1 MNGNDFNNDFN
12 NEDSNEVINDGD
24 GVDYSD
30 HFTPTRFFAS
40 STEAFNWAYE
50 IGLRLGFGIKKSS
63 NKKVGRNTNLR
74 QRYFVCRM
82 GGKGPVNKD
91 ADSLMRGNTATAW
104 CNCKFSMKVVEL
116 EENKW
121 QLVMRSGFH
130 NHGLTLYCDGDRYF
144 AKFDDEELAFID
156 AQVRAHVRPAIISA
170 GLHQRN
176 PEKSR
181 PNRRQIYNRS
191 QKVRVEERD
200 GRNPAQ
206 QMLALAVQ
214 HKYVHYWV
222 TDQETDELTHVF
234 MAHPEAVKMFR
245 SYYYV
250 VQIDSTYKTNDYRL
264 PLVEMVGVTPVG
276 KSFVIAY
283 ALVTHESE
291 EKYLWVLRKLKALLN
306 DVVQPNAIVTD
317 CEKGLLNA
325 IPIVFPDSSH
335 LLCLWHIYSNVETK
349 ALDITGQDNW
359 AKHVTFNL
367 FTAVVEAETEDKFNV
382 AWGKLAREWA
392 GVAAYIERQWFP
404 HLEKWAK
411 YRTNNITH
419 FGNTST
425 SRVESAHANLKRW
438 LNSAKLAVD
447 SIWSRFHSLMETQH
461 VEIRHSLELS
471 RSRRLTGIQRL
482 FSRLSCKISKNA
494 IIELRKEFER
504 GAKMTED
511 ALTIDCGCVK
521 ATTLGLL
528 CACSLHR
535 ISRNGSRVPVDVLH
549 AFWRKLEYD
558 GSEAMPTCD
567 DDRLEELFDE
577 IRNADDEDDDSSS
590 SS

>member
-1 MNGNDFNNDFN
+1 MDEGILRPGPTF
-12 NEDSNEVINDGD
+12 VINDGD

-30 HFTPTRFFAS
+30 HFTTARFFAS

-50 IGLRLGFGIKKSS
+50 IGLRLGFGIKRAS

-82 GGKGPVNKD
+82 GGKGPVNKA

-121 QLVMRSGFH
+121 QLVMKSGFH

-144 AKFDDEELAFID
+144 AKLDDEELAYID
-156 AQVRAHVRPAIISA
+156 AQVRAH
-170 GLHQRN
+170 
-176 PEKSR
+176 
-181 PNRRQIYNRS
+181 
-191 QKVRVEERD
+191 KVRAEERD

-222 TDQETDELTHVF
+222 TDEETDELTHVF

-250 VQIDSTYKTNDYRL
+250 VQIDSTYKTNEYRL

-306 DVVQPNAIVTD
+306 DIVQPNAIVTD
-317 CEKGLLNA
+317 CERGLLNV

-349 ALDITGQDNW
+349 ALDITGQDSW
-359 AKHVTFNL
+359 AKHVTCNL
-367 FTAVVEAETEDKFNV
+367 FQAVVEAET
-382 AWGKLAREWA
+382 
-392 GVAAYIERQWFP
+392 
-404 HLEKWAK
+404 
-411 YRTNNITH
+411 
-419 FGNTST
+419 
-425 SRVESAHANLKRW
+425 
-438 LNSAKLAVD
+438 
-447 SIWSRFHSLMETQH
+447 
-461 VEIRHSLELS
+461 
-471 RSRRLTGIQRL
+471 
-482 FSRLSCKISKNA
+482 
-494 IIELRKEFER
+494 
-504 GAKMTED
+504 
-511 ALTIDCGCVK
+511 
-521 ATTLGLL
+521 
-528 CACSLHR
+528 
-535 ISRNGSRVPVDVLH
+535 
-549 AFWRKLEYD
+549 
-558 GSEAMPTCD
+558 
-567 DDRLEELFDE
+567 
-577 IRNADDEDDDSSS
+577 
-590 SS
+590 

>member
-1 MNGNDFNNDFN
+1 MRAPA
-12 NEDSNEVINDGD
+12 INDGD
-24 GVDYSD
+24 GIDYSD
-30 HFTPTRFFAS
+30 HFTTTLFFAS
-40 STEAFNWAYE
+40 SMEAFNWAYE
-50 IGLRLGFGIKKSS
+50 IGLRLGFGIKRAS
-63 NKKVGRNTNLR
+63 NKRVGRNTNLR
-74 QRYFVCRM
+74 QDYFVCRM
-82 GGKGPVNKD
+82 GGKGLVNKD

-104 CNCKFSMKVVEL
+104 CKCKFSMKVIEL

-121 QLVMRSGFH
+121 KLMMRSGFH
-130 NHGLTLYCDGDRYF
+130 NHALTLYCDGDRYF
-144 AKFDDEELAFID
+144 AKFDEEELAYID
-156 AQVRAHVRPAIISA
+156 AQVRAHVKPAIISA

-176 PEKSR
+176 MEKSR

-191 QKVRVEERD
+191 QKVRAEERD

-214 HKYVHYWV
+214 HKYVPYLV
-222 TDQETDELTHVF
+222 TNQETDELTHMF

-250 VQIDSTYKTNDYRL
+250 
-264 PLVEMVGVTPVG
+264 
-276 KSFVIAY
+276 
-283 ALVTHESE
+283 HEFE
-291 EKYLWVLRKLKALLN
+291 DGYLWVLRKLKALLN
-306 DVVQPNAIVTD
+306 DAVQPNAIVTD
-317 CEKGLLNA
+317 CEVGLLNA
-325 IPIVFPDSSH
+325 IPILFPDSSH
-335 LLCLWHIYSNVETK
+335 LICLWHIYSNVETK
-349 ALDITGQDNW
+349 ALDITGQDSW
-359 AKHVTFNL
+359 AKHITCNL
-367 FTAVVEAETEDKFNV
+367 FEAVVEVETEDKFNV
-382 AWGKLAREWA
+382 AWGNLARKWA

-411 YRTNNITH
+411 YRTNKITH
-419 FGNTST
+419 FENTST

-447 SIWSRFHSLMETQH
+447 SIWIRFHSMMEMQH

-471 RSRRLTGIQRL
+471 RSRRLTGIQQL
-482 FSRLSCKISKNA
+482 FSILSLKISKNA
-494 IIELRKEFER
+494 ISELREEFER

-511 ALTIDCGCVK
+511 ALIIDCGCVK

-535 ISRNGSRVPVDVLH
+535 IARNGSRVPVDVLH

-558 GSEAMPTCD
+558 GSEIMPTCD

-577 IRNADDEDDDSSS
+577 IRNADPSMRSSMFDGLYSQIHPEEEDVNEPRVNENPRGRRVGELVESHPPLSMHGFRFE
-590 SS
+590 

>member
-1 MNGNDFNNDFN
+1 M
-12 NEDSNEVINDGD
+12 ETVLITR
-24 GVDYSD
+24 D
-30 HFTPTRFFAS
+30 HFTPTRFLRLVL
-40 STEAFNWAYE
+40 EAFNWAYE

-121 QLVMRSGFH
+121 RLVMRSGFH
-130 NHGLTLYCDGDRYF
+130 NHGLTLSCDFGDVYF
-144 AKFDDEELAFID
+144 AKFDDDELAFID

-181 PNRRQIYNRS
+181 PNRRQIYKRR
-191 QKVRVEERD
+191 KVRVEERD
-200 GRNPAQ
+200 GRNP
-206 QMLALAVQ
+206 
-214 HKYVHYWV
+214 KT
-222 TDQETDELTHVF
+222 TD
-234 MAHPEAVKMFR
+234 
-245 SYYYV
+245 
-250 VQIDSTYKTNDYRL
+250 IDSTYKTNEYRL

-291 EKYLWVLRKLKALLN
+291 EKYLWVLRKSR
-306 DVVQPNAIVTD
+306 PRSMM
-317 CEKGLLNA
+317 
-325 IPIVFPDSSH
+325 P
-335 LLCLWHIYSNVETK
+335 
-349 ALDITGQDNW
+349 
-359 AKHVTFNL
+359 FNL
-367 FTAVVEAETEDKFNV
+367 M
-382 AWGKLAREWA
+382 LLLPIAR
-392 GVAAYIERQWFP
+392 
-404 HLEKWAK
+404 
-411 YRTNNITH
+411 
-419 FGNTST
+419 
-425 SRVESAHANLKRW
+425 
-438 LNSAKLAVD
+438 
-447 SIWSRFHSLMETQH
+447 
-461 VEIRHSLELS
+461 
-471 RSRRLTGIQRL
+471 
-482 FSRLSCKISKNA
+482 KNA
-494 IIELRKEFER
+494 ITELRKEFER

-577 IRNADDEDDDSSS
+577 IRMRIRV
-590 SS
+590 

>member
-1 MNGNDFNNDFN
+1 
-12 NEDSNEVINDGD
+12 
-24 GVDYSD
+24 
-30 HFTPTRFFAS
+30 
-40 STEAFNWAYE
+40 
-50 IGLRLGFGIKKSS
+50 
-63 NKKVGRNTNLR
+63 
-74 QRYFVCRM
+74 
-82 GGKGPVNKD
+82 
-91 ADSLMRGNTATAW
+91 
-104 CNCKFSMKVVEL
+104 MKVIEL

-121 QLVMRSGFH
+121 KLVMRSGFH
-130 NHGLTLYCDGDRYF
+130 NHALTLYCDGDRYF
-144 AKFDDEELAFID
+144 AKFDEEELAYID

-191 QKVRVEERD
+191 QKVRAEESD

-222 TDQETDELTHVF
+222 TDQETEELTHVF

-250 VQIDSTYKTNDYRL
+250 VLIDSTYKTNLYCL

-291 EKYLWVLRKLKALLN
+291 DGYLWVLRKLKALLN
-306 DVVQPNAIVTD
+306 DAVQPNAIVTD
-317 CEKGLLNA
+317 CEAGLLNA
-325 IPIVFPDSSH
+325 IPIVFLDSSH

-349 ALDITGQDNW
+349 ALDITGQDSW
-359 AKHVTFNL
+359 AKHITCNL
-367 FTAVVEAETEDKFNV
+367 FEAVVEAETEDKFNV
-382 AWGKLAREWA
+382 AWGNLA
-392 GVAAYIERQWFP
+392 
-404 HLEKWAK
+404 
-411 YRTNNITH
+411 
-419 FGNTST
+419 S
-425 SRVESAHANLKRW
+425 
-438 LNSAKLAVD
+438 
-447 SIWSRFHSLMETQH
+447 
-461 VEIRHSLELS
+461 
-471 RSRRLTGIQRL
+471 
-482 FSRLSCKISKNA
+482 
-494 IIELRKEFER
+494 ELREEFER
-504 GAKMTED
+504 SAKMTED
-511 ALTIDCGCVK
+511 ALIIDCGCVK

-535 ISRNGSRVPVDVLH
+535 IVRNGSRVPVDVLH

-558 GSEAMPTCD
+558 GSEAMPACD

-577 IRNADDEDDDSSS
+577 IRNADPSMRSSMFDALYS
-590 SS
+590 QIHQSPQPQP

>member
-1 MNGNDFNNDFN
+1 MRAQ
-12 NEDSNEVINDGD
+12 VINDGD
-24 GVDYSD
+24 GIDYSD
-30 HFTPTRFFAS
+30 HFTTTRFFAS
-40 STEAFNWAYE
+40 SIEAFNWAYE
-50 IGLRLGFGIKKSS
+50 IGLRLGFGIKKAS

-130 NHGLTLYCDGDRYF
+130 NHALTLYCDGDRYF
-144 AKFDDEELAFID
+144 AKLDDEELAFID

-176 PEKSR
+176 PEKS
-181 PNRRQIYNRS
+181 YNRS
-191 QKVRVEERD
+191 QKVRAEERD

-206 QMLALAVQ
+206 QMLALA
-214 HKYVHYWV
+214 
-222 TDQETDELTHVF
+222 
-234 MAHPEAVKMFR
+234 
-245 SYYYV
+245 
-250 VQIDSTYKTNDYRL
+250 IDSTYKTNEYRL
-264 PLVEMVGVTPVG
+264 PLVEMVGVTPVE

-306 DVVQPNAIVTD
+306 DVVQLNAIVTD
-317 CEKGLLNA
+317 CEGGLLNA

-335 LLCLWHIYSNVETK
+335 FLCLWHIYSNVETK
-349 ALDITGQDNW
+349 ALDITKQDNW
-359 AKHVTFNL
+359 AKHVTYNL
-367 FTAVVEAETEDKFNV
+367 FTAVVEAETEDNFNV
-382 AWGKLAREWA
+382 AWGILAREWA

-411 YRTNNITH
+411 YRTNKITH

-447 SIWSRFHSLMETQH
+447 S
-461 VEIRHSLELS
+461 EL
-471 RSRRLTGIQRL
+471 T
-482 FSRLSCKISKNA
+482 
-494 IIELRKEFER
+494 
-504 GAKMTED
+504 
-511 ALTIDCGCVK
+511 
-521 ATTLGLL
+521 
-528 CACSLHR
+528 
-535 ISRNGSRVPVDVLH
+535 
-549 AFWRKLEYD
+549 
-558 GSEAMPTCD
+558 
-567 DDRLEELFDE
+567 
-577 IRNADDEDDDSSS
+577 
-590 SS
+590 